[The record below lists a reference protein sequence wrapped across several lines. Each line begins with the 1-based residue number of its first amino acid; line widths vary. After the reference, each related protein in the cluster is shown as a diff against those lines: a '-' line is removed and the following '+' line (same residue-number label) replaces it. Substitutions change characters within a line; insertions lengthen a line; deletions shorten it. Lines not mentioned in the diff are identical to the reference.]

1 MVVIKEP
8 VETLVHFKKGRVNLL
23 RFLWKGRVIKMKRV
37 TGLWR
42 KKLGEEEIICLS
54 GVSEDG
60 DYFELS
66 FSTKSLIWC
75 IEKVEASG

>member
-8 VETLVHFKKGRVNLL
+8 VETLVHFKRGRVNLL
-23 RFLWKGRVIKMKRV
+23 RFLWKGRVIKVKRV
-37 TGLWR
+37 TGLWKR
-42 KKLGEEEIICLS
+42 KQGEEEIIFLS

-66 FSTKSLIWC
+66 FSTKSLVWC
-75 IEKVEASG
+75 IEKVEA